1 MSIRVSNKRG
11 AADVLLKLDLGSFT
25 LKKMSQL
32 LFCLIVFV
40 SVLCALPGGAHATKV
55 QEFVLDNGLKVLLL
69 EDHKS
74 PVVTFQVWYRV
85 GSRNEKDGKAA
96 CPIFSS
102 TCCSKG
108 LKRQSLKSIHASSQK
123 MADGPTPLPALT

>member
-1 MSIRVSNKRG
+1 
-11 AADVLLKLDLGSFT
+11 
-25 LKKMSQL
+25 MSQL

-40 SVLCALPGGAHATKV
+40 SVLFALPGGAYATKV

-85 GSRNEKDGKAA
+85 GSRNEKDGKSGLSH
-96 CPIFSS
+96 FLEHMMF
-102 TCCSKG
+102 KG
-108 LKRQSLKSIHASSQK
+108 TKRQSLKSIPASSRK
-123 MADGPTPLPALT
+123 MADGPTLLPTPMSRFISRL